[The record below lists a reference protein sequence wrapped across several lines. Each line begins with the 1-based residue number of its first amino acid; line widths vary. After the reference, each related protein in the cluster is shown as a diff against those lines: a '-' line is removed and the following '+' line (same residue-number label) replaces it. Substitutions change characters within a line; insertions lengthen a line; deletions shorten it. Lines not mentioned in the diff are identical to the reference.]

1 MLERIKALCKHSRIT
16 ITELE
21 RKAGLGRSTIRFWD
35 DHPPAVDKVAKVAR
49 YFDVSVDYLIGNT
62 DNPQSHKNVG
72 DAMYDFIRSL
82 ELLSRATSE
91 VQEHLEPLLNYSIEE
106 KD

>member
-1 MLERIKALCKHSRIT
+1 MYHDNRAGAQSRTWSKHHP
-16 ITELE
+16 L
-21 RKAGLGRSTIRFWD
+21 WD
-35 DHPPAVDKVAKVAR
+35 NHPPAVDKVAKVAR

-62 DNPQSHKNVG
+62 DNPQSHKNAG

-91 VQEHLEPLLNYSIEE
+91 VQEHLDHLLNYSIDE